1 MAYIFVS
8 EYERDT
14 VKETLSNIF
23 KNNTNT
29 NSDFSKILSLM

>member
-8 EYERDT
+8 EYERDII
-14 VKETLSNIF
+14 KETLSNNF

-29 NSDFSKILSLM
+29 NSDLVKN